1 MKKTKIKTTT
11 KKFMWVSFEYKGLC
25 LSRSCIH
32 PHIEQIL
39 SLYNVE
45 DIILSS
51 ANKTGDP
58 GSCLALSL
66 VEDKDK

>member
-1 MKKTKIKTTT
+1 MKKTKIKTK
-11 KKFMWVSFEYKGLC
+11 KKFMWVIFEYKGLC